1 MKQPRF
7 GGVFYWGKRMA
18 VSDWSENPA
27 ANTTIDT
34 ISIAEGCSPGNLNDA
49 CRAIMAAVKTFS
61 TTVQTAGTSQ
71 PLDATLTALAA
82 VTTAANKLI
91 YATGSDTFATTDLS
105 AFARTILDDADAAAV
120 RTTIGALGALS
131 SSSLVENGGYI
142 VHANGLKETWGYVDV
157 GANGYGSYSLP
168 VAHSSW
174 VLPVTS
180 ASVGA
185 GNSSQSENAGVYNV
199 TTSTISLYNAENFSV
214 RIYIHTKGV

>member
-1 MKQPRF
+1 
-7 GGVFYWGKRMA
+7 MA
-18 VSDWSENPA
+18 VSDWSETA
-27 ANTTIDT
+27 SANTTIDT
-34 ISIAEGCSPGNLNDA
+34 INIGEGCSPGNINDA
-49 CRAIMAAVKTFS
+49 IRAVMAAVKTFS
-61 TTVQTAGTSQ
+61 LGVQSSGTSQ

-91 YATGSDTFATTDLS
+91 YATGSDTFATTDLT

-174 VLPVTS
+174 VLPVAS
-180 ASVGA
+180 PSVGA
-185 GNSSQSENAGVYNV
+185 GNTSQSENAGVYNV
-199 TTSTISLYNAENFSV
+199 TTSTISLFNAENFSV

>member
-1 MKQPRF
+1 
-7 GGVFYWGKRMA
+7 MA
-18 VSDWSENPA
+18 VSDYSTTPS
-27 ANTTIDT
+27 ANTSIAT
-34 ISIAEGCSPGNLNDA
+34 ISISEGCSPGNLNDA
-49 CRAIMAAVKTFS
+49 IRQLMADIKTFS
-61 TTVQTAGTSQ
+61 TTVQAAGTSQ

-105 AFARTILDDADAAAV
+105 AFARTILDDADASAV

-131 SSSLVENGGYI
+131 SSSLVQNGGYI

-157 GANGYGSYSLP
+157 GANANASYTVP

-174 VLPVTS
+174 IIPTFAFTVASGDDNNSENTGVTS
-180 ASVGA
+180 VST
-185 GNSSQSENAGVYNV
+185 SSIG
-199 TTSTISLYNAENFSV
+199 LYNAENFTV